1 MPALMIKDLPK
12 DIHRQLK
19 EQAAYHRRSM
29 TQQAIV
35 LLKQGLNQVRPVPAF
50 TPYKARRTLT
60 NQFINAAK
68 RDGRT

>member
-1 MPALMIKDLPK
+1 MPALLIKDLPT

-50 TPYKARRTLT
+50 TPFKGRHALA
-60 NQFINAAK
+60 NQFINVAK
-68 RDGRT
+68 RDGRA

>member
-1 MPALMIKDLPK
+1 MPALMIKDLPA

-50 TPYKARRTLT
+50 EPFKGRHTLA
-60 NQFINAAK
+60 NEFINVAK
-68 RDGRT
+68 REGRA